1 MKTPLFDAD
10 GPSFPTPVENGRG
23 EEERVGYR
31 RPPLATRFRPGQSGN
46 PSGVAKSLRI
56 SKLVATALQETVEA
70 KENGKTRTITKLEAA
85 VKQLVNRAATGD
97 RHATLLVFSLLRE
110 EQARPEPSQPR
121 RLVENDDLVI
131 ADLVRRLSRPA
142 H

>member
-1 MKTPLFDAD
+1 M
-10 GPSFPTPVENGRG
+10 
-23 EEERVGYR
+23 
-31 RPPLATRFRPGQSGN
+31 
-46 PSGVAKSLRI
+46 
-56 SKLVATALQETVEA
+56 ATALQETVEA

-121 RLVENDDLVI
+121 RLDENDDLVI